1 MIHFLWNLDRK
12 VGGPVRQGNY
22 SRGSEMDGAGSRGKK
37 PGRPKVTDRP
47 GFEESF
53 GAILERLNDDSISR
67 RRAAR
72 ELNIGYATLKR
83 LLDSGYPTGG
93 LD

>member
-1 MIHFLWNLDRK
+1 
-12 VGGPVRQGNY
+12 
-22 SRGSEMDGAGSRGKK
+22 MDGAGSRGKK

-53 GAILERLNDDSISR
+53 VTWLERLNDKTISR

-72 ELNIGYATLKR
+72 EVEIGYATLKR
-83 LLDSGYPTGG
+83 LIDSGYPTGS
-93 LD
+93 LV